1 MLRPC
6 SPHLVLELQPQKQ
19 TFDSIWVYLSRM
31 FARLRRD
38 KLRGARPT
46 VTAVLRVV
54 HLISFSSP
62 IYGEDTRREGGPQPN
77 LSTAG
82 ARPAGCQYDPSIQ
95 PGNRVWLL
103 SKEDTFHVLLL

>member
-1 MLRPC
+1 MLRPS

-38 KLRGARPT
+38 KLRDARPT
-46 VTAVLRVV
+46 VTVVIRVV

-82 ARPAGCQYDPSIQ
+82 ARPASRG
-95 PGNRVWLL
+95 GGAGWLPVRPL
-103 SKEDTFHVLLL
+103 NPTW